1 MNFVIPDN
9 YNFWN
14 IGFGLYVANT
24 LRYLIIAGGAFVIF
38 YVVLKHKFSS
48 KRIQKKFPSN
58 KDFVREIIY
67 SLLTFVIF
75 SFIGIFISLCKRN
88 GFTLMYNDI
97 NDYGIVWYVISI
109 ILMLLL
115 HDTYF
120 YWTHRLMH
128 HKKIFPVFHKVHHLS
143 NNPSP
148 WAAFAFHPLEAV
160 IEGGI
165 LILIVFIIPSHL
177 SAILIFLVIMTVM
190 NVIGH
195 LGYELYPK
203 NFLKNSFSR
212 LNNTSTHH
220 NMHHRLVNCNYGLYF
235 NWWDKWMGTNHKDY
249 NSEFLS
255 ITSKNEC

>member
-24 LRYLIIAGGAFVIF
+24 LRYVIIAGGAFLIF
-38 YVVLKHKFSS
+38 YVLFKNKFTS
-48 KRIQKKFPSN
+48 KRIQKKFPAN
-58 KDFVREIIY
+58 KDLAREIIY

-75 SFIGIFISLCKRN
+75 SVIGIFISLCKRN

-97 NDYGIVWYVISI
+97 GDYGITWFIISI

-165 LILIVFIIPSHL
+165 LILIVFLIPTHL

-195 LGYELYPK
+195 LGYELYPQ
-203 NFLKNSFSR
+203 NFLKNSFNK

-249 NSEFLS
+249 NNEFLS
-255 ITSKNEC
+255 ITSKK